1 MQREEARGKEGP
13 EGSRYKFRG
22 EEGRNIAR
30 LLLLFLRNARDREE
44 AGDHI
49 AKKVGFIAIIGRA
62 SGPDSVRGREIER
75 EEGRS

>member
-1 MQREEARGKEGP
+1 MQR

-62 SGPDSVRGREIER
+62 SGRERERGRKGLR
-75 EEGRS
+75 V

>member
-30 LLLLFLRNARDREE
+30 LLLFLRNARDREE

-62 SGPDSVRGREIER
+62 SGPDSVRGRER
-75 EEGRS
+75 EEGRA